1 MLCLQ
6 MKSDSAA
13 PQKKYKSKRQKRK
26 YEMMLLQT
34 CEKTFAMLL
43 KATVMQVKK
52 KFCTKKKIIL
62 LCCDQAGQFSII
74 HERKINFLF
83 SKK

>member
-1 MLCLQ
+1 

-13 PQKKYKSKRQKRK
+13 PQKKYKSKRQKKKVWNDVIIDLRK
-26 YEMMLLQT
+26 NFCYAFKSH
-34 CEKTFAMLL
+34 CNAS
-43 KATVMQVKK
+43 KK
-52 KFCTKKKIIL
+52 NSVPKKIIL

>member
-1 MLCLQ
+1 

-13 PQKKYKSKRQKRK
+13 PQKKYKSKRQKKKVWNDVIIDLRK
-26 YEMMLLQT
+26 NFCYAFKSH
-34 CEKTFAMLL
+34 CNAS
-43 KATVMQVKK
+43 KK